1 MHIYVYIIK
10 IWYLLVSNSIVGEFP
25 VQSGCT
31 LWLAPGW
38 RDPGGDGIRMWKMD
52 ENGDWLKH
60 ILCILTH
67 INVTENIGTSLE
79 FTYKYW
85 KMTMEIDRPWNNG
98 NNRTSRKNLWKVEF
112 PLWRKRWYSKKH
124 DNNDNFCC
132 SIGFFV
138 DYIDCVFFP
147 IVKAA
152 HSNWHLLTLCG
163 WCIDDCELTHWIRW
177 SFWKRKFEKL
187 RRLRTCRCDSK
198 IHRYPPVSWLI
209 LQTEILPVRQELFF
223 RSWGHLTLW

>member
-1 MHIYVYIIK
+1 MYVCIYVYIIK

-79 FTYKYW
+79 FTSINIGKW
-85 KMTMEIDRPWNNG
+85 
-98 NNRTSRKNLWKVEF
+98 LWKSTVHGTMATIELLEKIYERWSSHCEENDGILKNMTITTIFVVLLDFLLIILIVFFF
-112 PLWRKRWYSKKH
+112 PLWRQP
-124 DNNDNFCC
+124 
-132 SIGFFV
+132 IQ
-138 DYIDCVFFP
+138 ID
-147 IVKAA
+147 
-152 HSNWHLLTLCG
+152 T
-163 WCIDDCELTHWIRW
+163 
-177 SFWKRKFEKL
+177 
-187 RRLRTCRCDSK
+187 
-198 IHRYPPVSWLI
+198 Y
-209 LQTEILPVRQELFF
+209 
-223 RSWGHLTLW
+223 